1 MKQQNKVLNA
11 KEIAKMIDYPML
23 KPEMTDEEV
32 IEGCKIANE
41 YSVATV
47 CVRPYDVATCKK
59 ILENSEVLISAVIGF
74 PHGNSTTAAKLYE
87 AIKAMED
94 GAVELDIVMPIGKI
108 RSGDWDYVKEDVRTV
123 TEACHERNVLVKI
136 IFENAYLTNEEIA
149 KCCKLCEELK
159 VDFVKTSTG
168 FAGTGATLEH
178 IKLMRESC
186 GPQVA
191 IKASG
196 GIRTLE
202 QVLELYKAGATRIG
216 TSATQKIMEEVK

>member
-1 MKQQNKVLNA
+1 MEQKVLDVRD
-11 KEIAKMIDYPML
+11 IGKMIDHPIL
-23 KPEMTDEEV
+23 KPEMTDSDV
-32 IEGCKIANE
+32 IEQCGIAIKYN
-41 YSVATV
+41 VATV
-47 CVRPYDVATCKK
+47 CVRPYDVALCKK
-59 ILENSEVLISAVIGF
+59 ILQNSDVLVSAVIGF
-74 PHGNSTTAAKLYE
+74 PHGNHTTSVKVFE
-87 AIKAMED
+87 VNKAIED

-108 RSGDWDYVKEDVRTV
+108 RSGDWDYVKEDVRAV

-136 IFENAYLTNEEIA
+136 IFENAYLTNQEIV

-168 FAGTGATLEH
+168 FADTGATVEN

-202 QVLELYKAGATRIG
+202 QVLELYKAGANRIG
-216 TSATQKIMEEVK
+216 TSSTQKIMEEAKGI